1 MTAAHGAVI
10 LAAGASRRL
19 GFPKQLV
26 EIDGEPLLR
35 RAARAVLATQ
45 PLDGVVVL
53 GHEADRCAAAV
64 ADLPL
69 RRLVAPD
76 WWRGMGPSL
85 RSGIDALDAA
95 CTGVLVVLCDQPALD
110 AAHLQSL
117 LSAWNAAPLCAAASG
132 YAGTIGVPALL
143 PRSWLQTAA
152 LDGDRGARALLQ
164 ARAAQ
169 VQVVVNESLARDVD
183 LPGDLRSP

>member
-1 MTAAHGAVI
+1 MNAAHGAVI

-26 EIDGEPLLR
+26 EIGGEPLLR

-45 PLDGVVVL
+45 PSDAVVVL
-53 GHEADRCAAAV
+53 GHAADRCAAVV

-76 WWRGMGPSL
+76 WQRGMGPSL
-85 RSGIDALDAA
+85 RSGLAALDGA
-95 CTGVLVVLCDQPALD
+95 CAGVLVVLCDQPALD
-110 AAHLQSL
+110 AAHLLSL
-117 LSAWNAAPLCAAASG
+117 LSAWSAAPQRAAASG
-132 YAGTIGVPALL
+132 YAGTVGVPALL
-143 PRSWLQTAA
+143 PRSWLEPAA

-169 VQVVVNESLARDVD
+169 VQVVVNEALARDVD
-183 LPGDLRSP
+183 RPDDLRLG